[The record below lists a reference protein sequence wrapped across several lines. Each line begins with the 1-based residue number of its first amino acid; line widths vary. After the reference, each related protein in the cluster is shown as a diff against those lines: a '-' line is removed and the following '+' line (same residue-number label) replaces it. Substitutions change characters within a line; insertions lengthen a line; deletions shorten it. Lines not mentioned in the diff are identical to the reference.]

1 MAAVGNTYLQKYSAQ
16 GQGSCSYQMLG
27 FPHSKIA
34 EEFSGTYADMMPEE
48 TREVGEGQSNGARK
62 IRHPDGL
69 AIINAD

>member
-1 MAAVGNTYLQKYSAQ
+1 
-16 GQGSCSYQMLG
+16 MLG

-69 AIINAD
+69 AIMNAD